1 MSEKNLHE
9 VVIPT
14 DPLNVWYFV
23 FHDNKIPFYIAP
35 HWHRGI
41 ELSYTIRGNIDN
53 FQISGKKYNTK
64 PGKILIVNSQEIH
77 SIRNRSG
84 EQDLALSIIFPYSV
98 VCRLYPQIS
107 EEIIA
112 INDPTSFTD
121 LQKQVYI
128 QLQGLLTEFTN
139 LYFVDSKLKNV
150 RMQAIVDKVLFIIL
164 CNFMVKKPSQE
175 QIGQRKIYV
184 TERLQ
189 EITQYVNNNYQN
201 KLSLKIIADECNISK
216 EYLSR
221 FFKRE
226 MDITVDNYINN
237 VRAQHVHRDL
247 LTSKDSLTNIA
258 LNNGF
263 SGVRTMNRAFEKLYG
278 TSTSKFRKNIK
289 Y

>member
-64 PGKILIVNSQEIH
+64 PGKIFIVNSQEIH
-77 SIRNRSG
+77 SIRNCSG

-121 LQKQVYI
+121 LQTR
-128 QLQGLLTEFTN
+128 GA
-139 LYFVDSKLKNV
+139 S
-150 RMQAIVDKVLFIIL
+150 
-164 CNFMVKKPSQE
+164 
-175 QIGQRKIYV
+175 
-184 TERLQ
+184 
-189 EITQYVNNNYQN
+189 
-201 KLSLKIIADECNISK
+201 
-216 EYLSR
+216 
-221 FFKRE
+221 
-226 MDITVDNYINN
+226 
-237 VRAQHVHRDL
+237 
-247 LTSKDSLTNIA
+247 
-258 LNNGF
+258 
-263 SGVRTMNRAFEKLYG
+263 
-278 TSTSKFRKNIK
+278 
-289 Y
+289 

>member
-1 MSEKNLHE
+1 
-9 VVIPT
+9 
-14 DPLNVWYFV
+14 
-23 FHDNKIPFYIAP
+23 
-35 HWHRGI
+35 
-41 ELSYTIRGNIDN
+41 
-53 FQISGKKYNTK
+53 
-64 PGKILIVNSQEIH
+64 
-77 SIRNRSG
+77 
-84 EQDLALSIIFPYSV
+84 
-98 VCRLYPQIS
+98 
-107 EEIIA
+107 
-112 INDPTSFTD
+112 
-121 LQKQVYI
+121 
-128 QLQGLLTEFTN
+128 
-139 LYFVDSKLKNV
+139 
-150 RMQAIVDKVLFIIL
+150 MQAIIDEVLFIIL
-164 CNFMVKKPSQE
+164 SNFMTKKPSQE

-201 KLSLKIIADECNISK
+201 KLSLEIIANECNISK

-247 LTSKDSLTNIA
+247 LTSKDSLTNVA

-278 TSTSKFRKNIK
+278 TTASKFRKNIQ